1 MHLPSPVTATRRFI
15 MQKARRHTIKG
26 APTACRRTV
35 SGTISLRCARCF
47 SPFPHGTGS
56 LSVSCE
62 YLALADGPAGF
73 TQDFSCPALLR
84 ILLRFKWLRVPAYH
98 RLRRNF
104 PEPSTH
110 HQSCDVA
117 VLQPRSCLATSAV
130 WALPRSLATT
140 GGIIFYFL
148 FLRVLRCFSS
158 PRSPSALS
166 GMTGLQPAGFSHSD
180 ICGSRV
186 VCTYPQLFAAYHV
199 LHRLQEPRHPP
210 YALSYLLSPPEGGV
224 CWKPRILF

>member
-1 MHLPSPVTATRRFI
+1 M
-15 MQKARRHTIKG
+15 
-26 APTACRRTV
+26 
-35 SGTISLRCARCF
+35 
-47 SPFPHGTGS
+47 
-56 LSVSCE
+56 
-62 YLALADGPAGF
+62 ADGPAGF

-84 ILLRFKWLRVPAYH
+84 IPLCFNSVSAKGLSPAMALFSSSFAY
-98 RLRRNF
+98 RIFLQSRGPTTPSR
-104 PEPSTH
+104 PEPW
-110 HQSCDVA
+110 
-117 VLQPRSCLATSAV
+117 RF
-130 WALPRSLATT
+130 
-140 GGIIFYFL
+140 GL
-148 FLRVLRCFSS
+148 FPV
-158 PRSPSALS
+158 RSPLLGESLLFSLPTGTKMFQFPAFAFRMS

>member
-1 MHLPSPVTATRRFI
+1 M
-15 MQKARRHTIKG
+15 
-26 APTACRRTV
+26 
-35 SGTISLRCARCF
+35 
-47 SPFPHGTGS
+47 
-56 LSVSCE
+56 
-62 YLALADGPAGF
+62 ADGPAGF

-117 VLQPRSCLATSAV
+117 VLQPPCGRNRRGL
-130 WALPRSLATT
+130 
-140 GGIIFYFL
+140 G
-148 FLRVLRCFSS
+148 SS
-158 PRSPSALS
+158 PVARHYWGNHILFSLPTGTKMFQFPAFAFRMS

>member
-1 MHLPSPVTATRRFI
+1 MGPPDSHR
-15 MQKARRHTIKG
+15 
-26 APTACRRTV
+26 
-35 SGTISLRCARCF
+35 IS
-47 SPFPHGTGS
+47 
-56 LSVSCE
+56 
-62 YLALADGPAGF
+62 
-73 TQDFSCPALLR
+73 
-84 ILLRFKWLRVPAYH
+84 RVPRYSGFRYASDGFAQRAFTCYGTTFQ
-98 RLRRNF
+98 RFMLTIF
-104 PEPSTH
+104 
-110 HQSCDVA
+110 
-117 VLQPRSCLATSAV
+117 LATSRPYNPSEAGTSLV

-158 PRSPSALS
+158 PRSPSALG
-166 GMTGLQPAGFSHSD
+166 GMTDLQPAGFSHSD

>member
-1 MHLPSPVTATRRFI
+1 M
-15 MQKARRHTIKG
+15 
-26 APTACRRTV
+26 
-35 SGTISLRCARCF
+35 
-47 SPFPHGTGS
+47 
-56 LSVSCE
+56 
-62 YLALADGPAGF
+62 ADGPAGF

-84 ILLRFKWLRVPAYH
+84 SLLRFVWLRVLVYH
-98 RLRRNF
+98 HLWSDF
-104 PEPSTH
+104 PNASTH
-110 HQSCDVA
+110 HPSCDIA
-117 VLQPRSCLATSAV
+117 VLQPQRC
-130 WALPRSLATT
+130 RNI
-140 GGIIFYFL
+140 GGLGSSPFARHYLGNHSYFL
-148 FLRVLRCFSS
+148 FLQVLRCFSS

-224 CWKPRILF
+224 CWKPRISSKILRRLIVVYYLYAFSYLEVSQVLHYCNPRHLLVG

>member
-1 MHLPSPVTATRRFI
+1 MVPADSHR
-15 MQKARRHTIKG
+15 
-26 APTACRRTV
+26 
-35 SGTISLRCARCF
+35 IS
-47 SPFPHGTGS
+47 
-56 LSVSCE
+56 
-62 YLALADGPAGF
+62 
-73 TQDFSCPALLR
+73 
-84 ILLRFKWLRVPAYH
+84 RVPRYSGFRYASDGFAQRAFTCYGTTFQRFMLTIH
-98 RLRRNF
+98 
-104 PEPSTH
+104 
-110 HQSCDVA
+110 
-117 VLQPRSCLATSAV
+117 LATSRPYNPSEAGTSLV

-140 GGIIFYFL
+140 GGIISYFL